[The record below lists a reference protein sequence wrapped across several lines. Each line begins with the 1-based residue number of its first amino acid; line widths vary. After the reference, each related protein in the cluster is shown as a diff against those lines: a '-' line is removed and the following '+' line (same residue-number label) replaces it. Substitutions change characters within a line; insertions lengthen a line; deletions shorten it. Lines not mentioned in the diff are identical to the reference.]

1 MAILQISYTDPAMIL
16 DPINSITSIAF
27 YRKVAAQSLGRTVGY
42 LFYLATLFT
51 LVTLLA
57 VKVRIMPQVAGVFD
71 WLGKSVPV
79 LTFAGGKLSS
89 ATPGPTILRHPAAQ
103 EVGVVIDTDRTEP
116 VTPAMLEENKA
127 IAYVTS
133 NAFYIKRET
142 GRIEVQDF
150 SKAAPPKPVVVDA
163 DFWKTAGEMIPYFMY
178 PAAVLFTF
186 PLFLFWKVFATAL
199 YMIMA
204 LLINALAQ
212 AQLDAKPLLNITV
225 YAQTFLVALEMILL
239 LIPAP
244 VPLAL
249 QTLASFLI
257 TGTYIGLAVRSAA
270 SAAPTA
276 PPAAPAQ

>member
-103 EVGVVIDTDRTEP
+103 EVGVVITRLDDPSHAGGEQG
-116 VTPAMLEENKA
+116 VA
-127 IAYVTS
+127 TS
-133 NAFYIKRET
+133 HQRLCIKRET